1 MPERRRRSIPGAAVA
16 LGLLGLFV
24 LMALLAPLLANDKPI
39 LARVDGRMLTPALA
53 DLPLVGALFEPR
65 AGRLVSWDPPGPGV
79 VTLLRPPVP
88 YSYRGIRL
96 EMALVPPS
104 STHLMGTDALG
115 RDLLARLIH
124 GSRASLAVGLMATTL
139 ALMLGTLLGLTAAL
153 RGGLVD
159 LVLVRVADA
168 VASFPPIVLA
178 LAFVAASGRNG
189 LGPIV
194 ASIALSRWTAAA
206 RFVRGETLRHA
217 SSELWVAARS
227 TGASVARLAL
237 RHLLPLLAPPLAV
250 LAAFGV
256 AHAILLESS
265 LSFLGL
271 GVAPPIPSWGGILAE
286 ARANLGTA
294 WWPVLFPS
302 AALLLV
308 LGSLCLAGEA
318 AAEGGARQGGSRR

>member
-53 DLPLVGALFEPR
+53 DLPLVGALFESR

-217 SSELWVAARS
+217 YPIL
-227 TGASVARLAL
+227 G
-237 RHLLPLLAPPLAV
+237 RHP
-250 LAAFGV
+250 G
-256 AHAILLESS
+256 
-265 LSFLGL
+265 
-271 GVAPPIPSWGGILAE
+271 
-286 ARANLGTA
+286 
-294 WWPVLFPS
+294 
-302 AALLLV
+302 
-308 LGSLCLAGEA
+308 
-318 AAEGGARQGGSRR
+318 GGAREPGHRVVAGSLPFGGASARPGVPLSRRRGGGRRRRASGRIPEVSRGFPESARRILQRPGVGIGM